1 MKFDEL
7 NIDERILRAVEDM
20 GFEETSPIQ
29 TQAIPAV
36 LEGIDVIGQAQT
48 GTGKTAA
55 YSIPMLQKINPDVK
69 KPQAIVLCP
78 TRELAVQVAE
88 EIRKLAKYMSD
99 IKVLPVYGGQEIVRQ
114 IKSLKAGVQIIV
126 GTPGR
131 VMDHM
136 RRKTVKFDS
145 VSMVIL
151 DEADEMLD
159 MGFREDMETI
169 LTETPEERQTV
180 LFSATMPKP
189 IMEIARKFQKD
200 AKIIKVVRKELTV
213 SNIDQ
218 FYYEVRPKNKTEILS
233 RLIDI
238 YNPKLSVVFCNTKRQ
253 VDELIS
259 ELKGRGYFAD
269 GIHGDMKQQQR
280 DRVMDDFRS
289 GKTEI
294 LIATDVAARGI
305 DVDGVDIV
313 FNYDLPQDEEYYV
326 HRIGRTGRAGK
337 SGLALSFISGRE
349 VYKLKDIERYCK
361 TKILAKPIPSLDDVK
376 NTKMDGIF
384 DKIKEMIE
392 ADEHRAMLDMV
403 EEHVNQE
410 DYTSMDM
417 AAALLKMI
425 VGDTLDRI
433 DEVENFHFDENA
445 DTSRMVRLFINV
457 GKKDN
462 ITPANILGAIAGESG
477 MPGRLVG
484 AIDMMDNY
492 TFVDVPAKHAEA
504 VLAAMNDNVLIKG
517 RKVNVEKA
525 NVSAKPAR
533 KSKSKPPGSIG
544 ETSTLAILI
553 GGAILLITGIASW
566 RVMLSVFAG
575 GIFMSYICNWF
586 ANPDIYP
593 AAQLSPACQICLGGF
608 AFAAVFMATDPV
620 TGSRT
625 NTGKYIF
632 GFLVGVLAILI
643 RVFNT
648 GYPEGAMLAVLLMN
662 AFAPLI
668 DYFVVEANIRHRLK
682 RAKNLTK

>member
-313 FNYDLPQDEEYYV
+313 FNYDLPQDEEYFV

-445 DTSRMVRLFINV
+445 DSSRMVRLFINI
-457 GKKDN
+457 GKKDK
-462 ITPANILGAIAGESG
+462 IKPSNILGAIAGESG
-477 MPGRLVG
+477 MPGKLVG

-492 TFVDVPAKHAEA
+492 TFVDVPAIHAEK
-504 VLAAMNDNVLIKG
+504 VLKAMNDNVLIKG
-517 RKVNVEKA
+517 RRVNMEKA
-525 NVSAKPAR
+525 NQTRGKSHG
-533 KSKSKPPGSIG
+533 KSKHK
-544 ETSTLAILI
+544 
-553 GGAILLITGIASW
+553 
-566 RVMLSVFAG
+566 
-575 GIFMSYICNWF
+575 
-586 ANPDIYP
+586 
-593 AAQLSPACQICLGGF
+593 
-608 AFAAVFMATDPV
+608 
-620 TGSRT
+620 
-625 NTGKYIF
+625 GK
-632 GFLVGVLAILI
+632 
-643 RVFNT
+643 
-648 GYPEGAMLAVLLMN
+648 
-662 AFAPLI
+662 
-668 DYFVVEANIRHRLK
+668 D
-682 RAKNLTK
+682 RAKKNRDR